1 MERAGVAIA
10 IYPGTFDPITNGHL
24 DILSRAAHLFDEVHV
39 VVAVNVRKNT
49 LFSLDER
56 QELIRSCT
64 SGLKNVHVSSFEGLT
79 VDCLRRF
86 KAEVVIRGLRAVSDF
101 EYEFQMAL
109 MNKKLDANCETV
121 YLMPSE
127 QYTYLNSSV
136 IREIAALGGTV
147 SEFVPSVVDEKL
159 REKLGA
165 PHAPVN
171 VGGSVPAHA
180 GRAALAHAGKKAP
193 ARAQRSAPKPGSGA
207 KKTKAP
213 RRKA

>member
-1 MERAGVAIA
+1 VAKA

-24 DILSRAAHLFDEVHV
+24 DILSRAAHLFEEVHV

-56 QELIRSCT
+56 QDLIRGCI

-86 KAEVVIRGLRAVSDF
+86 GAEVVIRGLRAVSDF

-109 MNKKLDANCETV
+109 MNKKLDASCETV

-147 SEFVPSVVDEKL
+147 SDFVPPKVDEKL

-165 PHAPVN
+165 PRGAVRD
-171 VGGSVPAHA
+171 GGSILKPSVRPVPAKA
-180 GRAALAHAGKKAP
+180 GRVGPKA
-193 ARAQRSAPKPGSGA
+193 GSGA
-207 KKTKAP
+207 KNPKAP
-213 RRKA
+213 GRKR

>member
-1 MERAGVAIA
+1 VAIA

-56 QELIRSCT
+56 QELIRACT
-64 SGLKNVHVSSFEGLT
+64 SGLENVHVSSFEGLT

-86 KAEVVIRGLRAVSDF
+86 GAEVVIRGLRAVSDF

-136 IREIAALGGTV
+136 IREIAALGGPV
-147 SEFVPSVVDEKL
+147 SEFVPAVVDEKL

-171 VGGSVPAHA
+171 GGGSASMRVN
-180 GRAALAHAGKKAP
+180 GSAP
-193 ARAQRSAPKPGSGA
+193 ARAGKRARASARRSAPKAGSGA

-213 RRKA
+213 RRKP